1 MMRSLFSGVS
11 GLLVHQTRMDVI
23 GNNIANVNTVGY
35 KTSRVTFQDM
45 LYQTLRAA
53 TAPSMDRGGTNPR
66 QVGLGV
72 QLGTIDV
79 IHSPGNLQPT
89 GVATD
94 LAIRGNGFFILMDGS
109 QQYYTRAGV
118 FDFDQEGWLVSKASG
133 MRVAGWNADPVSGV
147 VDTNKPLEEIRIALD
162 QTLPARPTTKVELT
176 GNLSAEGGTVDR
188 SISVYDSL
196 GTRHEFVIRFTQSEQ
211 LEWQWEVISTSPLLP
226 MPSPSQGTIT
236 FKPDGTFASDSGG
249 TINFTGLSN
258 GANDMVITLD
268 FSKLTMFSGLSDV
281 SVRSQDGFPPGS
293 LEEIRIDATGK
304 ITGIFSNGLTQVLA
318 QLATA
323 TFANPG
329 GLEQVGET
337 AFRESHNSGMPRI
350 GTPGTADRGFIAS
363 GTVEMSNVDLSE
375 EFTQMIITQRGFQA
389 NSRIIT
395 TSDEM
400 LQELVNLK
408 R

>member
-133 MRVAGWNADPVSGV
+133 MRVAGWDADPVSGV

-176 GNLSAEGGTVDR
+176 GNLSADAVSGDTVAR
-188 SISVYDSL
+188 TVTVFDSL
-196 GTRHEFVIRFTQSEQ
+196 GRRHELLIQFTRGSSEND
-211 LEWQWEVISTSPLLP
+211 WQYQVYDGTTPLLP
-226 MPSPSQGTIT
+226 E
-236 FKPDGTFASDSGG
+236 SGV
-249 TINFTGLSN
+249 TINFDTSGRFDPTSGTGSVVFTPPGLPSQT
-258 GANDMVITLD
+258 ITID
-268 FSKLTMFSGLSDV
+268 FSNLTQYSGLSDV

-350 GTPGTADRGFIAS
+350 GT
-363 GTVEMSNVDLSE
+363 
-375 EFTQMIITQRGFQA
+375 
-389 NSRIIT
+389 
-395 TSDEM
+395 
-400 LQELVNLK
+400 
-408 R
+408 

>member
-1 MMRSLFSGVS
+1 
-11 GLLVHQTRMDVI
+11 
-23 GNNIANVNTVGY
+23 Y

-147 VDTNKPLEEIRIALD
+147 VDTNKPLEEIKIALD
-162 QTLPARPTTKVELT
+162 QTLPARATSQVVLS
-176 GNLSAEGGTVDR
+176 GNLSVDAANGDKVARTVT
-188 SISVYDSL
+188 VFDSL
-196 GTRHEFVIRFTQSEQ
+196 GRRHELLVEFTNDSAANPNQ
-211 LEWQWEVISTSPLLP
+211 WQYQVFDPAGASLIT
-226 MPSPSQGTIT
+226 GTIL
-236 FKPDGTFASDSGG
+236 FNASGQVDPTNPTVVSVEFMPPGLG
-249 TINFTGLSN
+249 PQPIAIDLSN
-258 GANDMVITLD
+258 
-268 FSKLTMFSGLSDV
+268 LTQYAGQSDV
-281 SVRSQDGFPPGS
+281 NVRSQDGFPPGS

-350 GTPGTADRGFIAS
+350 GTPGT
-363 GTVEMSNVDLSE
+363 
-375 EFTQMIITQRGFQA
+375 
-389 NSRIIT
+389 
-395 TSDEM
+395 
-400 LQELVNLK
+400 
-408 R
+408 

>member
-133 MRVAGWNADPVSGV
+133 MRVAGWNADPVSGL
-147 VDTNKPLEEIRIALD
+147 VDTNKPLEEIKIALD
-162 QTLPARPTTKVELT
+162 QTLPARATTKVELT
-176 GNLSAEGGTVDR
+176 GNLSADAVSGDTVAR
-188 SISVYDSL
+188 TVTVFDSL
-196 GTRHEFVIRFTQSEQ
+196 GRRHELLVEFTPGGSPN
-211 LEWQWEVISTSPLLP
+211 QWEYQVYYQNNPLLEEP
-226 MPSPSQGTIT
+226 GTIT
-236 FKPDGTFASDSGG
+236 FD
-249 TINFTGLSN
+249 
-258 GANDMVITLD
+258 
-268 FSKLTMFSGLSDV
+268 
-281 SVRSQDGFPPGS
+281 
-293 LEEIRIDATGK
+293 
-304 ITGIFSNGLTQVLA
+304 
-318 QLATA
+318 
-323 TFANPG
+323 
-329 GLEQVGET
+329 
-337 AFRESHNSGMPRI
+337 
-350 GTPGTADRGFIAS
+350 AS
-363 GTVEMSNVDLSE
+363 GP
-375 EFTQMIITQRGFQA
+375 
-389 NSRIIT
+389 
-395 TSDEM
+395 
-400 LQELVNLK
+400 
-408 R
+408 